1 MAILFNDLKQ
11 FVSLSMAKQRTTH
24 FCKNC
29 GFESVKWIGRC
40 PSCAEW
46 NTFMEEV
53 IDTNKKSDVV
63 VFSNFSKNAPAKRIQ
78 EILFERDQKLQIDDS
93 ELNRVLGGGLVLGSL
108 VLVGGEPGIGKSTLL
123 LQLAVKQ
130 TGYKVLYVS
139 GEESESQIKM
149 RSERIG
155 VVNENCFLLNET
167 NVQSIISQAQALS
180 PDYVIV
186 DSIQTLFSSNI
197 DSVTGTVS
205 QIRECTALLLRF
217 AKESGTPVFLIGH
230 VTKDGTIAGPKLLE
244 HMVDTVIQFEGDQN
258 HMYRILRSL
267 KNRFGNTNEIGI
279 YEMTQEGL
287 MPILNPSEVLVSDSD
302 ESLSGVAIGCMMDGN
317 RPILIEVQ
325 ALVSTAAYGTPQRT
339 ANGFD
344 TKRLN
349 MILAVLEKRCGFRL
363 ASKDVFLN
371 IAGGIRVDDPALDL
385 AVVAA
390 ILSSNIDVAI
400 EHKTVL
406 CGEVALTGEIRSIT
420 KLDQRITEA
429 IKLGYKQILT
439 PISKKNGDFN
449 SNEIRH
455 IPIPTILN
463 LAKSLFK

>member
-1 MAILFNDLKQ
+1 
-11 FVSLSMAKQRTTH
+11 MAKQRSTH

-29 GFESVKWIGRC
+29 GYESVKWIGRC

-46 NTFMEEV
+46 NTFVEEIV
-53 IDTNKKSDVV
+53 ETGKKTENAA
-63 VFSNFSKNAPAKRIQ
+63 FSNFSKNAPAKRIQ
-78 EILFERDQKLQIDDS
+78 EILYEREQKIDLEEI
-93 ELNRVLGGGLVLGSL
+93 ELNRVLGGGLVQGSL
-108 VLVGGEPGIGKSTLL
+108 ILVGGEPGIGKSTLM

-130 TGYKVLYVS
+130 KRFKVLYVS

-149 RSERIG
+149 RGERIG
-155 VVNENCFLLNET
+155 LQNENCYLLNET
-167 NVQSIISQAQALS
+167 NVQSIIDQAEALQ
-180 PDYVIV
+180 PDFLVV

-217 AKESGTPVFLIGH
+217 AKESGTPVFIIGH
-230 VTKDGTIAGPKLLE
+230 VTKDGSIAGPKLLE
-244 HMVDTVIQFEGDQN
+244 HMVDTVLQFEGDQN

-279 YEMTQEGL
+279 YEMSQGGL
-287 MPILNPSEVLVSDSD
+287 FPVLNPSEVLVSNSD
-302 ESLSGVAIGCMMDGN
+302 EHLSGVSVACMMEGN

-371 IAGGIRVDDPALDL
+371 IAGGIRVDDPAIDL
-385 AVVAA
+385 AVVVA
-390 ILSSNIDVAI
+390 ILSSNIDIPVPK
-400 EHKTVL
+400 KTVF
-406 CGEVALTGEIRSIT
+406 CGEVALTGEVRIVS
-420 KLDQRITEA
+420 KLDQRIQEA
-429 IKLGYKQILT
+429 LKLGYEQIYIPKSNKPQELS
-439 PISKKNGDFN
+439 ISGIKVEQN
-449 SNEIRH
+449 SSI
-455 IPIPTILN
+455 IQTV
-463 LAKSLFK
+463 KSLFS

>member
-1 MAILFNDLKQ
+1 
-11 FVSLSMAKQRTTH
+11 MAKQRSTH

-29 GFESVKWIGRC
+29 GYESVKWIGRC

-46 NTFMEEV
+46 NTFVEEIV
-53 IDTNKKSDVV
+53 ETGKKTENAA
-63 VFSNFSKNAPAKRIQ
+63 FSNFSKNAPAKRIQ
-78 EILFERDQKLQIDDS
+78 EILYEREQKIDLEEI
-93 ELNRVLGGGLVLGSL
+93 ELNRVLGGGLVQGSL
-108 VLVGGEPGIGKSTLL
+108 ILVGGEPGIGKSTLM

-130 TGYKVLYVS
+130 KRFKVLYVS

-149 RSERIG
+149 RGERIG
-155 VVNENCFLLNET
+155 LQNENCFLLNET
-167 NVQSIISQAQALS
+167 NVQSIIDQAEALQ
-180 PDYVIV
+180 PDFLVV

-205 QIRECTALLLRF
+205 QIRECTAVLLRF
-217 AKESGTPVFLIGH
+217 AKESGTPVFIIGH
-230 VTKDGTIAGPKLLE
+230 VTKDGSIAGPKLLE
-244 HMVDTVIQFEGDQN
+244 HMVDTVLQFEGDQN

-279 YEMTQEGL
+279 YEMSQGGL
-287 MPILNPSEVLVSDSD
+287 FPVLNPSEVLVSNSD
-302 ESLSGVAIGCMMDGN
+302 EHLSGVSVACMMEGN

-371 IAGGIRVDDPALDL
+371 IAGGIRVDDPAIDL
-385 AVVAA
+385 AVVVA
-390 ILSSNIDVAI
+390 ILSSNIDIPVPK
-400 EHKTVL
+400 KTVF
-406 CGEVALTGEIRSIT
+406 CGEVALTGEVRIVS
-420 KLDQRITEA
+420 KLDQRIQEA
-429 IKLGYKQILT
+429 LKLGYEQIYIPKSNKPKELSI
-439 PISKKNGDFN
+439 PGIKIEPN
-449 SNEIRH
+449 SSI
-455 IPIPTILN
+455 IQTV
-463 LAKSLFK
+463 KSLFS

>member
-1 MAILFNDLKQ
+1 
-11 FVSLSMAKQRTTH
+11 MAKQRSTH

-29 GFESVKWIGRC
+29 GYESVKWIGRC

-46 NTFMEEV
+46 NTFVEEIV
-53 IDTNKKSDVV
+53 ETGKKTENAA
-63 VFSNFSKNAPAKRIQ
+63 FSNFSKNAPAKRIQ
-78 EILFERDQKLQIDDS
+78 EILYEREQKIDLEEI
-93 ELNRVLGGGLVLGSL
+93 ELNRVLGGGLVQGSL
-108 VLVGGEPGIGKSTLL
+108 ILVGGEPGIGKSTLM

-130 TGYKVLYVS
+130 KRFKVLYVS

-149 RSERIG
+149 RGERIG
-155 VVNENCFLLNET
+155 LQNENCYLLNET
-167 NVQSIISQAQALS
+167 NVQSIIDQAEALQ
-180 PDYVIV
+180 PDFLVV

-205 QIRECTALLLRF
+205 QIRECTAVLLRF
-217 AKESGTPVFLIGH
+217 AKESGTPVFIIGH
-230 VTKDGTIAGPKLLE
+230 VTKDGSIAGPKLLE
-244 HMVDTVIQFEGDQN
+244 HMVDTVLQFEGDQN

-279 YEMTQEGL
+279 YEMSQGGL
-287 MPILNPSEVLVSDSD
+287 FPVLNPSEVLVSNSD
-302 ESLSGVAIGCMMDGN
+302 ENLSGVSVACMMEGN

-371 IAGGIRVDDPALDL
+371 IAGGIRVDDPAIDL
-385 AVVAA
+385 AVVVA
-390 ILSSNIDVAI
+390 ILSSNIDIPVPK
-400 EHKTVL
+400 KTVF
-406 CGEVALTGEIRSIT
+406 CGEVALTGEVRIVS
-420 KLDQRITEA
+420 KLDQRIQEA
-429 IKLGYKQILT
+429 LKLGYEQIYIPKSNKSQELI
-439 PISKKNGDFN
+439 ISGIKIEQN
-449 SNEIRH
+449 SSI
-455 IPIPTILN
+455 IQTV
-463 LAKSLFK
+463 KSLFS

>member
-1 MAILFNDLKQ
+1 
-11 FVSLSMAKQRTTH
+11 MAKQRSTH

-29 GFESVKWIGRC
+29 GYESVKWIGRC

-46 NTFMEEV
+46 NTFVEEIV
-53 IDTNKKSDVV
+53 ETGKKTEITA
-63 VFSNFSKNAPAKRIQ
+63 FSNFSKNAPAKRIQ
-78 EILFERDQKLQIDDS
+78 EILFEREQKIDLEEI
-93 ELNRVLGGGLVLGSL
+93 ELNRVLGGGLVQGSL
-108 VLVGGEPGIGKSTLL
+108 ILVGGEPGIGKSTLM

-130 TGYKVLYVS
+130 KRFKVLYVS

-149 RSERIG
+149 RGERIG
-155 VVNENCFLLNET
+155 LLNENCFLLNET
-167 NVQSIISQAQALS
+167 NVQSIIDQAETLR
-180 PDYVIV
+180 PDFLIV

-217 AKESGTPVFLIGH
+217 AKESGTPVFIIGH
-230 VTKDGTIAGPKLLE
+230 VTKDGSIAGPKLLE
-244 HMVDTVIQFEGDQN
+244 HMVDTVLQFEGDQN
-258 HMYRILRSL
+258 HMYRILRAL

-279 YEMTQEGL
+279 YEMSQGGL
-287 MPILNPSEVLVSDSD
+287 FPVLNPSEVLVSNSD
-302 ESLSGVAIGCMMDGN
+302 EHLSGVSVACMMEGN

-371 IAGGIRVDDPALDL
+371 IAGGIRVDDPAIDL
-385 AVVAA
+385 AVVVA
-390 ILSSNIDVAI
+390 ILSSNIDIPVPK
-400 EHKTVL
+400 KTIF
-406 CGEVALTGEIRSIT
+406 CGEVALTGEVRIIS
-420 KLDQRITEA
+420 KLDQRIQEA
-429 IKLGYKQILT
+429 LKLGYEKIFIPKMNKQQEVNFSGIK
-439 PISKKNGDFN
+439 IEQN
-449 SNEIRH
+449 SSI
-455 IPIPTILN
+455 IQTV
-463 LAKSLFK
+463 KSLFS

>member
-1 MAILFNDLKQ
+1 
-11 FVSLSMAKQRTTH
+11 MAKQKSTH

-29 GFESVKWIGRC
+29 GYESVKWIGRC

-46 NTFMEEV
+46 NTFVEEIV
-53 IDTNKKSDVV
+53 ESGKKTEIAA
-63 VFSNFSKNAPAKRIQ
+63 FSNFSKNAPAKRIQ
-78 EILFERDQKLQIDDS
+78 EILFEREQKIDLEEV
-93 ELNRVLGGGLVLGSL
+93 ELNRVLGGGLVQGSL
-108 VLVGGEPGIGKSTLL
+108 ILVGGEPGIGKSTLM

-130 TGYKVLYVS
+130 QKFKVLYVS

-149 RSERIG
+149 RGERIG
-155 VVNENCFLLNET
+155 LLNENCYLLNET
-167 NVQSIISQAQALS
+167 NVQSIIDQAQILL
-180 PDYVIV
+180 PDFLIV

-197 DSVTGTVS
+197 DSVTGSVS

-217 AKESGTPVFLIGH
+217 AKESGTPVFIIGH
-230 VTKDGTIAGPKLLE
+230 VTKDGSIAGPKLLE
-244 HMVDTVIQFEGDQN
+244 HMVDTVLQFEGDQN

-279 YEMTQEGL
+279 YEMSQGGL
-287 MPILNPSEVLVSDSD
+287 FPVLNPSEVLVSNSD
-302 ESLSGVAIGCMMDGN
+302 EHLSGVSVACMMEGN

-371 IAGGIRVDDPALDL
+371 IAGGIRVDDPAIDL
-385 AVVAA
+385 AVVVA
-390 ILSSNIDVAI
+390 ILSSNIDIPVPK
-400 EHKTVL
+400 KTIF
-406 CGEVALTGEIRSIT
+406 CGEVALTGEVRIVS
-420 KLDQRITEA
+420 KLDQRIQEA
-429 IKLGYKQILT
+429 LKLGYEKIYIPKTNKQQEVTIFG
-439 PISKKNGDFN
+439 INIEQN
-449 SNEIRH
+449 SSI
-455 IPIPTILN
+455 IQTV
-463 LAKSLFK
+463 KSLFS

>member
-1 MAILFNDLKQ
+1 
-11 FVSLSMAKQRTTH
+11 MAKQRSTH

-29 GFESVKWIGRC
+29 GYESVKWIGRC

-46 NTFMEEV
+46 NTFIEEIV
-53 IDTNKKSDVV
+53 ETGKKTEIAA
-63 VFSNFSKNAPAKRIQ
+63 FSNFSKNAPAKRIQ
-78 EILFERDQKLQIDDS
+78 EILYEREQKIDLQEI
-93 ELNRVLGGGLVLGSL
+93 ELNRVLGGGLVQGSL
-108 VLVGGEPGIGKSTLL
+108 ILVGGEPGIGKSTLM

-130 TGYKVLYVS
+130 TKFKVLYVS

-149 RSERIG
+149 RGERIG
-155 VVNENCFLLNET
+155 LLNENCFLLNET
-167 NVQSIISQAQALS
+167 NVQSIIDQAETLR
-180 PDYVIV
+180 PDFLIV
-186 DSIQTLFSSNI
+186 DSIQTLFSTNI

-217 AKESGTPVFLIGH
+217 AKESGTPVFIIGH
-230 VTKDGTIAGPKLLE
+230 VTKDGSIAGPKLLE
-244 HMVDTVIQFEGDQN
+244 HMVDTVLQFEGDQN

-279 YEMTQEGL
+279 YEMSQGGL
-287 MPILNPSEVLVSDSD
+287 FPVLNPSEVLVSNSD
-302 ESLSGVAIGCMMDGN
+302 EHLSGVSVACMMEGN

-371 IAGGIRVDDPALDL
+371 IAGGIRVDDPAIDL
-385 AVVAA
+385 AVVVA
-390 ILSSNIDVAI
+390 ILSSNIDIPVPK
-400 EHKTVL
+400 KTIF
-406 CGEVALTGEIRSIT
+406 CGEVALTGEVRIIS
-420 KLDQRITEA
+420 KLDQRIQEA
-429 IKLGYKQILT
+429 LKLGYEKIYIPKTNKQQEIK
-439 PISKKNGDFN
+439 ISGIKIEQN
-449 SNEIRH
+449 SSI
-455 IPIPTILN
+455 IQTV
-463 LAKSLFK
+463 KSLFS

>member
-1 MAILFNDLKQ
+1 
-11 FVSLSMAKQRTTH
+11 MAKQRSTH

-29 GFESVKWIGRC
+29 GYESVKWIGRC

-46 NTFMEEV
+46 NTFVEEIV
-53 IDTNKKSDVV
+53 ETGKKTENAA
-63 VFSNFSKNAPAKRIQ
+63 FSNFSKNAPAKRIQ
-78 EILFERDQKLQIDDS
+78 EILYEREQKIDLEEI
-93 ELNRVLGGGLVLGSL
+93 ELNRVLGGGLVQGSL
-108 VLVGGEPGIGKSTLL
+108 ILVGGEPGIGKSTLM

-130 TGYKVLYVS
+130 KRFKVLYVS

-149 RSERIG
+149 RGERIG
-155 VVNENCFLLNET
+155 LQNENCFLLNET
-167 NVQSIISQAQALS
+167 NVQSIIDQAEALQ
-180 PDYVIV
+180 PDFLVV

-217 AKESGTPVFLIGH
+217 AKESGTPVFIIGH
-230 VTKDGTIAGPKLLE
+230 VTKDGSIAGPKLLE
-244 HMVDTVIQFEGDQN
+244 HMVDTVLQFEGDQN

-279 YEMTQEGL
+279 YEMSQGGL
-287 MPILNPSEVLVSDSD
+287 FPVLNPSEVLVSNSD
-302 ESLSGVAIGCMMDGN
+302 EHLSGVSVACMMEGN

-371 IAGGIRVDDPALDL
+371 IAGGIRVDDPAIDL
-385 AVVAA
+385 AVVVA
-390 ILSSNIDVAI
+390 ILSSNIDIPVPK
-400 EHKTVL
+400 KTVF
-406 CGEVALTGEIRSIT
+406 CGEVALTGEVRIVS
-420 KLDQRITEA
+420 KLDQRIQEA
-429 IKLGYKQILT
+429 LKLGYEKIFVPKTNKQKEVTIFG
-439 PISKKNGDFN
+439 INIEQN
-449 SNEIRH
+449 SSI
-455 IPIPTILN
+455 IQTV
-463 LAKSLFK
+463 KSLFS

>member
-1 MAILFNDLKQ
+1 MAILFNGIKQ

-63 VFSNFSKNAPAKRIQ
+63 AFSNFSKNAPAKRIQ

-130 TGYKVLYVS
+130 MGYKVLYVS

>member
-1 MAILFNDLKQ
+1 
-11 FVSLSMAKQRTTH
+11 MAKQRSTH

-29 GFESVKWIGRC
+29 GYESVKWIGRC

-46 NTFMEEV
+46 NTFVEEIV
-53 IDTNKKSDVV
+53 ETGKKTEIAA
-63 VFSNFSKNAPAKRIQ
+63 FSNFSKNAPAKRIQ
-78 EILFERDQKLQIDDS
+78 EILYEREQKIDLEEI
-93 ELNRVLGGGLVLGSL
+93 ELNRVLGGGLVQGSL
-108 VLVGGEPGIGKSTLL
+108 ILVGGEPGIGKSTLM

-130 TGYKVLYVS
+130 KRFKVLYVS

-149 RSERIG
+149 RGERIG
-155 VVNENCFLLNET
+155 LLNENCYLLNET
-167 NVQSIISQAQALS
+167 NVQSIIDQAETLR
-180 PDYVIV
+180 PDFLVV

-217 AKESGTPVFLIGH
+217 AKESGTPVFIIGH
-230 VTKDGTIAGPKLLE
+230 VTKDGSIAGPKLLE
-244 HMVDTVIQFEGDQN
+244 HMVDTVLQFEGDQN

-279 YEMTQEGL
+279 YEMSQGGL
-287 MPILNPSEVLVSDSD
+287 FPVLNPSEVLVSNSD
-302 ESLSGVAIGCMMDGN
+302 EHLSGVSVACMMEGN

-371 IAGGIRVDDPALDL
+371 IAGGIRVDDPAIDL
-385 AVVAA
+385 AVVVA
-390 ILSSNIDVAI
+390 ILSSNIDIPVPK
-400 EHKTVL
+400 KTIF
-406 CGEVALTGEIRSIT
+406 CGEVALTGEVRIIS
-420 KLDQRITEA
+420 KLDQRIQEA
-429 IKLGYKQILT
+429 LKLGYEKIFIPKMNKQQEVNFSGIK
-439 PISKKNGDFN
+439 IEQN
-449 SNEIRH
+449 SSI
-455 IPIPTILN
+455 IQTV
-463 LAKSLFK
+463 KSLFS

>member
-1 MAILFNDLKQ
+1 
-11 FVSLSMAKQRTTH
+11 MAKQRSTH

-29 GFESVKWIGRC
+29 GYESVKWIGRC

-46 NTFMEEV
+46 NTFVEEIV
-53 IDTNKKSDVV
+53 ETGKKTENAA
-63 VFSNFSKNAPAKRIQ
+63 FSNFSKNAPAKRIQ
-78 EILFERDQKLQIDDS
+78 EILYEREQKIDLEEI
-93 ELNRVLGGGLVLGSL
+93 ELNRVLGGGLVQGSL
-108 VLVGGEPGIGKSTLL
+108 ILVGGEPGIGKSTLM

-130 TGYKVLYVS
+130 KRFKVLYVS

-149 RSERIG
+149 RGERIG
-155 VVNENCFLLNET
+155 LQNENCFLLNET
-167 NVQSIISQAQALS
+167 NVQSIIDQAEALQ
-180 PDYVIV
+180 PDFLVV

-205 QIRECTALLLRF
+205 QIRECTAVLLRF
-217 AKESGTPVFLIGH
+217 AKESGTPVFIIGH
-230 VTKDGTIAGPKLLE
+230 VTKDGSIAGPKLLE
-244 HMVDTVIQFEGDQN
+244 HMVDTVLQFEGDQN

-279 YEMTQEGL
+279 YEMSQGGL
-287 MPILNPSEVLVSDSD
+287 FPVLNPSEVLVSNSD
-302 ESLSGVAIGCMMDGN
+302 EHLSGVSVACMMEGN

-371 IAGGIRVDDPALDL
+371 IAGGIRVDDPAIDL
-385 AVVAA
+385 AVVVA
-390 ILSSNIDVAI
+390 ILSSNIDIPVPK
-400 EHKTVL
+400 KTVF
-406 CGEVALTGEIRSIT
+406 CGEVALTGEVRIVS
-420 KLDQRITEA
+420 KLDQRIQEA
-429 IKLGYKQILT
+429 LKLGYEKIFVPKTNKQKEVTIFG
-439 PISKKNGDFN
+439 INIEQN
-449 SNEIRH
+449 SSI
-455 IPIPTILN
+455 IQTV
-463 LAKSLFK
+463 KSLFS

>member
-1 MAILFNDLKQ
+1 
-11 FVSLSMAKQRTTH
+11 MAKQRSTH

-29 GFESVKWIGRC
+29 GYESVKWIGRC

-46 NTFMEEV
+46 NTFVEEIV
-53 IDTNKKSDVV
+53 ETGKKTENAA
-63 VFSNFSKNAPAKRIQ
+63 FSNFSKNAPAKRIQ
-78 EILFERDQKLQIDDS
+78 EILYEREQKIDLEEI
-93 ELNRVLGGGLVLGSL
+93 ELNRVLGGGLVQGSL
-108 VLVGGEPGIGKSTLL
+108 ILVGGEPGIGKSTLM

-130 TGYKVLYVS
+130 KRFKVLYVS

-149 RSERIG
+149 RGERIG
-155 VVNENCFLLNET
+155 LQNENCYLLNET
-167 NVQSIISQAQALS
+167 NVQSIIDQAEALQ
-180 PDYVIV
+180 PDFLVV

-217 AKESGTPVFLIGH
+217 AKESGTPVFIIGH
-230 VTKDGTIAGPKLLE
+230 VTKDGSIAGPKLLE
-244 HMVDTVIQFEGDQN
+244 HMVDTVLQFEGDQN

-279 YEMTQEGL
+279 YEMSQGGL
-287 MPILNPSEVLVSDSD
+287 FPVLNPSEVLVSNSD
-302 ESLSGVAIGCMMDGN
+302 EHLSGVSVACMMEGN

-371 IAGGIRVDDPALDL
+371 IAGGIRVDDPAIDL
-385 AVVAA
+385 AVVVA
-390 ILSSNIDVAI
+390 ILSSNIDIPVPK
-400 EHKTVL
+400 KTVF
-406 CGEVALTGEIRSIT
+406 CGEVALTGEVRIVS
-420 KLDQRITEA
+420 KLDQRIQEA
-429 IKLGYKQILT
+429 LKLGYEKIFVPKTNKQKEVTIFG
-439 PISKKNGDFN
+439 INIEQN
-449 SNEIRH
+449 SSI
-455 IPIPTILN
+455 IQTV
-463 LAKSLFK
+463 KSLFS

>member
-1 MAILFNDLKQ
+1 
-11 FVSLSMAKQRTTH
+11 MAKQRSTH

-29 GFESVKWIGRC
+29 GYESVKWIGRC

-46 NTFMEEV
+46 NTFIEEIV
-53 IDTNKKSDVV
+53 ETGKKTEIAA
-63 VFSNFSKNAPAKRIQ
+63 FSNFSKNAPAKRIQ
-78 EILFERDQKLQIDDS
+78 EILYEREQKIDLQEI
-93 ELNRVLGGGLVLGSL
+93 ELNRVLGGGLVQGSL
-108 VLVGGEPGIGKSTLL
+108 ILVGGEPGIGKSTLM

-130 TGYKVLYVS
+130 TKFKVLYVS

-149 RSERIG
+149 RGERIG
-155 VVNENCFLLNET
+155 LLNENCFLLNET
-167 NVQSIISQAQALS
+167 NVQSIIDQAETLH
-180 PDYVIV
+180 PDFLIV
-186 DSIQTLFSSNI
+186 DSIQTLFSTNI

-217 AKESGTPVFLIGH
+217 AKESGTPVFIIGH
-230 VTKDGTIAGPKLLE
+230 VTKDGSIAGPKLLE
-244 HMVDTVIQFEGDQN
+244 HMVDTVLQFEGDQN

-279 YEMTQEGL
+279 YEMSQGGL
-287 MPILNPSEVLVSDSD
+287 FPVLNPSEVLVSNSD
-302 ESLSGVAIGCMMDGN
+302 EHLSGVSVACMMEGN

-371 IAGGIRVDDPALDL
+371 IAGGIRVDDPAIDL
-385 AVVAA
+385 AVVVA
-390 ILSSNIDVAI
+390 ILSSNIDIPVPK
-400 EHKTVL
+400 KTIF
-406 CGEVALTGEIRSIT
+406 CGEVALTGEVRIIS
-420 KLDQRITEA
+420 KLDQRIQEA
-429 IKLGYKQILT
+429 LKLGYEKIYIPKTNKQQEIK
-439 PISKKNGDFN
+439 ISGIKIEQN
-449 SNEIRH
+449 SSI
-455 IPIPTILN
+455 IQTV
-463 LAKSLFK
+463 KSLFS

>member
-1 MAILFNDLKQ
+1 
-11 FVSLSMAKQRTTH
+11 MAKQRSTH

-29 GFESVKWIGRC
+29 GYESVKWIGRC

-46 NTFMEEV
+46 NTFVEEIV
-53 IDTNKKSDVV
+53 ETGKKTEIAA
-63 VFSNFSKNAPAKRIQ
+63 FSNFSKNAPAKRIQ
-78 EILFERDQKLQIDDS
+78 EILYEREQKINLDDI
-93 ELNRVLGGGLVLGSL
+93 ELNRVLGGGLVQGSL
-108 VLVGGEPGIGKSTLL
+108 ILVGGEPGIGKSTLL

-130 TGYKVLYVS
+130 TRFKVLYVS

-149 RSERIG
+149 RGERIG
-155 VVNENCFLLNET
+155 LQNENCFLLNET
-167 NVQSIISQAQALS
+167 NVQSIIDQAQILL
-180 PDYVIV
+180 PDFLIV

-217 AKESGTPVFLIGH
+217 AKESGTPVFIIGH
-230 VTKDGTIAGPKLLE
+230 VTKDGSIAGPKLLE
-244 HMVDTVIQFEGDQN
+244 HMVDTVLQFEGDQN

-279 YEMTQEGL
+279 YEMSQGGL
-287 MPILNPSEVLVSDSD
+287 FPVLNPSEVLVSNS
-302 ESLSGVAIGCMMDGN
+302 EEHLSGVSVACMMEGN

-371 IAGGIRVDDPALDL
+371 IAGGIRVDDPAIDL
-385 AVVAA
+385 AVVVA
-390 ILSSNIDVAI
+390 ILSSNIDIPVAK
-400 EHKTVL
+400 KTVF
-406 CGEVALTGEIRSIT
+406 CGEVALTGEVRIVS
-420 KLDQRITEA
+420 KLDQRIHEA
-429 IKLGYKQILT
+429 LKLGYEQIFIPKTNKQQELAFSGIK
-439 PISKKNGDFN
+439 IEQN
-449 SNEIRH
+449 SSVIK
-455 IPIPTILN
+455 IV
-463 LAKSLFK
+463 KSLFS

>member
-1 MAILFNDLKQ
+1 
-11 FVSLSMAKQRTTH
+11 MAKQRSTH

-29 GFESVKWIGRC
+29 GYESVKWIGRC

-46 NTFMEEV
+46 NTFIEEIV
-53 IDTNKKSDVV
+53 ETGKKIEIAA
-63 VFSNFSKNAPAKRIQ
+63 FSNFSKNAPAKRIQ
-78 EILFERDQKLQIDDS
+78 EILYEREQKITLDDI
-93 ELNRVLGGGLVLGSL
+93 ELNRVLGGGLVQGSL
-108 VLVGGEPGIGKSTLL
+108 ILVGGEPGIGKSTLL

-130 TGYKVLYVS
+130 TKFKVLYVS

-149 RSERIG
+149 RGERIG
-155 VVNENCFLLNET
+155 LENENCFLLNET
-167 NVQSIISQAQALS
+167 NVQSIIDQAQILL
-180 PDYVIV
+180 PDFLVV

-217 AKESGTPVFLIGH
+217 AKESGTPVFIIGH
-230 VTKDGTIAGPKLLE
+230 VTKDGSIAGPKLLE
-244 HMVDTVIQFEGDQN
+244 HMVDTVLQFEGDQN

-279 YEMTQEGL
+279 YEMSQGGL
-287 MPILNPSEVLVSDSD
+287 FPVLNPSEVLVSNS
-302 ESLSGVAIGCMMDGN
+302 EEHLSGVSVACMMEGN

-349 MILAVLEKRCGFRL
+349 MILAVLEKRCRFRL

-371 IAGGIRVDDPALDL
+371 IAGGIRVDDPAIDL
-385 AVVAA
+385 AVVVA
-390 ILSSNIDVAI
+390 ILSSNIDIPVPK
-400 EHKTVL
+400 KTVF
-406 CGEVALTGEIRSIT
+406 CGEVALTGEVRIVSKI
-420 KLDQRITEA
+420 DQRIQEA
-429 IKLGYKQILT
+429 LKLGYEQIFIPKMNKQQDQS
-439 PISKKNGDFN
+439 ISGIKIEQN
-449 SNEIRH
+449 SSIIH
-455 IPIPTILN
+455 TV
-463 LAKSLFK
+463 KSLFS

>member
-63 VFSNFSKNAPAKRIQ
+63 AFSNFSKNAPAKRIQ

-279 YEMTQEGL
+279 SEMTQEGL

>member
-46 NTFMEEV
+46 NTFIEEI

-63 VFSNFSKNAPAKRIQ
+63 AFSNFSKNAPAKRIQ

-287 MPILNPSEVLVSDSD
+287 IPILNPSEVLVSDSD

-390 ILSSNIDVAI
+390 ILSSNIDIAI

>member
-1 MAILFNDLKQ
+1 
-11 FVSLSMAKQRTTH
+11 MAKQRSTH

-29 GFESVKWIGRC
+29 GYESVKWIGRC

-46 NTFMEEV
+46 NTFVEEIV
-53 IDTNKKSDVV
+53 ETGKKTENAA
-63 VFSNFSKNAPAKRIQ
+63 FSNFSKNAPAKRIQ
-78 EILFERDQKLQIDDS
+78 EILYEREQKIDLEEI
-93 ELNRVLGGGLVLGSL
+93 ELNRVLGGGLVQGSL
-108 VLVGGEPGIGKSTLL
+108 ILVGGEPGIGKSTLM

-130 TGYKVLYVS
+130 KRFKVLYVS

-149 RSERIG
+149 RGERIG
-155 VVNENCFLLNET
+155 LQNENCYLLNET
-167 NVQSIISQAQALS
+167 NVQSIIDQAEALQ
-180 PDYVIV
+180 PDFLVV

-217 AKESGTPVFLIGH
+217 AKESGTPVFIIGH
-230 VTKDGTIAGPKLLE
+230 VTKDGSIAGPKLLE
-244 HMVDTVIQFEGDQN
+244 HMVDTVLQFEGDQN

-279 YEMTQEGL
+279 YEMSQGGL
-287 MPILNPSEVLVSDSD
+287 FPVLNPSEVLVSNSD
-302 ESLSGVAIGCMMDGN
+302 EHLSGVSVACMMEGN

-371 IAGGIRVDDPALDL
+371 IAGGIRVDDPAIDL
-385 AVVAA
+385 AVVVA
-390 ILSSNIDVAI
+390 ILSSNIDIPVPK
-400 EHKTVL
+400 KTVF
-406 CGEVALTGEIRSIT
+406 CGEVALTGEVRIVS
-420 KLDQRITEA
+420 KLDQRIQEA
-429 IKLGYKQILT
+429 LKLGYEQIYIPKSNKSQELI
-439 PISKKNGDFN
+439 ISGIKIEQN
-449 SNEIRH
+449 SSI
-455 IPIPTILN
+455 IQTV
-463 LAKSLFK
+463 KSLFS

>member
-1 MAILFNDLKQ
+1 
-11 FVSLSMAKQRTTH
+11 MAKQRSTH

-29 GFESVKWIGRC
+29 GYESVKWIGRC

-46 NTFMEEV
+46 NTFVEEIV
-53 IDTNKKSDVV
+53 ETGKKTEITA
-63 VFSNFSKNAPAKRIQ
+63 FSNFSKNAPAKRIQ
-78 EILFERDQKLQIDDS
+78 EILFEREQKIDLEEI
-93 ELNRVLGGGLVLGSL
+93 ELNRVLGGGLVQGSL
-108 VLVGGEPGIGKSTLL
+108 ILVGGEPGIGKSTLM

-130 TGYKVLYVS
+130 KRFKVLYVS

-149 RSERIG
+149 RGERIG
-155 VVNENCFLLNET
+155 LINENCFLLNET
-167 NVQSIISQAQALS
+167 NVQSIIDQAETLR
-180 PDYVIV
+180 PDFLIV

-217 AKESGTPVFLIGH
+217 AKESGTPVFIIGH
-230 VTKDGTIAGPKLLE
+230 VTKDGSIAGPKLLE
-244 HMVDTVIQFEGDQN
+244 HMVDTVLQFEGDQN
-258 HMYRILRSL
+258 HMYRILRAL

-279 YEMTQEGL
+279 YEMSQGGL
-287 MPILNPSEVLVSDSD
+287 FPVLNPSEVLVSNSD
-302 ESLSGVAIGCMMDGN
+302 EHLSGVSVACMMEGN

-371 IAGGIRVDDPALDL
+371 IAGGIRVDDPAIDL
-385 AVVAA
+385 AVVVA
-390 ILSSNIDVAI
+390 ILSSNIDIPVPK
-400 EHKTVL
+400 KTIF
-406 CGEVALTGEIRSIT
+406 CGEVALTGEVRIIS
-420 KLDQRITEA
+420 KLDQRIQEA
-429 IKLGYKQILT
+429 LKLGYEKIFTPKMNKQQEVNFSGIK
-439 PISKKNGDFN
+439 IEQN
-449 SNEIRH
+449 SSVIQ
-455 IPIPTILN
+455 TV
-463 LAKSLFK
+463 KSLFS

>member
-46 NTFMEEV
+46 NTFIEEI

-63 VFSNFSKNAPAKRIQ
+63 AFSNFSKNAPAKRIQ

-287 MPILNPSEVLVSDSD
+287 IPILNPSEVLVSDSD

>member
-1 MAILFNDLKQ
+1 
-11 FVSLSMAKQRTTH
+11 MAKQRSTH

-29 GFESVKWIGRC
+29 GYESVKWIGRC

-46 NTFMEEV
+46 NTFVEEIV
-53 IDTNKKSDVV
+53 ETGKKTENAA
-63 VFSNFSKNAPAKRIQ
+63 FSNFSKNAPAKRIQ
-78 EILFERDQKLQIDDS
+78 EILYEREQKIDLEEI
-93 ELNRVLGGGLVLGSL
+93 ELNRVLGGGLVQGSL
-108 VLVGGEPGIGKSTLL
+108 ILVGGEPGIGKSTLM

-130 TGYKVLYVS
+130 KRFKVLYVS

-149 RSERIG
+149 RGERIG
-155 VVNENCFLLNET
+155 LQNENCFLLNET
-167 NVQSIISQAQALS
+167 NVQSIIDQAEALQ
-180 PDYVIV
+180 PDFLVV

-205 QIRECTALLLRF
+205 QIRECTAVLLRF
-217 AKESGTPVFLIGH
+217 AKESGTPVFIIGH
-230 VTKDGTIAGPKLLE
+230 VTKDGSIAGPKLLE
-244 HMVDTVIQFEGDQN
+244 HMVDTVLQFEGDQN

-279 YEMTQEGL
+279 YQMSQGGL
-287 MPILNPSEVLVSDSD
+287 FPVLNPSEVLVSNSD
-302 ESLSGVAIGCMMDGN
+302 EHLSGVSVACMMEGN

-371 IAGGIRVDDPALDL
+371 IAGGIRVDDPAIDL
-385 AVVAA
+385 AVVVA
-390 ILSSNIDVAI
+390 ILSSNIDIPVPK
-400 EHKTVL
+400 KTVF
-406 CGEVALTGEIRSIT
+406 CGEVALTGEVRIVS
-420 KLDQRITEA
+420 KLDQRIQEA
-429 IKLGYKQILT
+429 LKLGYEKIFVPKTNKQKEVTIFG
-439 PISKKNGDFN
+439 INIEQN
-449 SNEIRH
+449 SSI
-455 IPIPTILN
+455 IQTV
-463 LAKSLFK
+463 KSLFS